1 MKFFSLV
8 ILLSLISPTS
18 YSGEGSTEGGPR
30 MRAAGKSVEVSKN
43 QISDVRLK
51 NGSVI
56 PLKELL
62 SKNSSSIEET
72 STAIKFGFSKKSPIA
87 DVQLVS
93 GDIID
98 LTSNSE
104 SLSGD
109 GDSGGN

>member
-1 MKFFSLV
+1 MKIFSLV
-8 ILLSLISPTS
+8 TLLILFSLNS

-43 QISDVRLK
+43 QISDIRLK
-51 NGSVI
+51 NGSVV

-62 SKNSSSIEET
+62 SKNSSSVKET

-87 DVQLVS
+87 DIQLVS

-98 LTSNSE
+98 LTSD
-104 SLSGD
+104 SGD